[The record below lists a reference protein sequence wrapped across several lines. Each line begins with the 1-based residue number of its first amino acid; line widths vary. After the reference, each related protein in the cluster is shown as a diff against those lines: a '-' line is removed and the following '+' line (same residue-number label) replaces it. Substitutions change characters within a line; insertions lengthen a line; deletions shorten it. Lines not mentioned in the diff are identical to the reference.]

1 MEDRCIGQGMNVAGK
16 KVEHERM
23 VTSQV
28 SDKSLGEL
36 PNVGSW
42 PHTGKNSR
50 VSHSKVKEGLFWEI
64 HTPKSL
70 DHLRR

>member
-1 MEDRCIGQGMNVAGK
+1 MEDRRIGQGMNAAGK

-23 VTSQV
+23 VTSHV
-28 SDKSLGEL
+28 SNKSLGGL

-50 VSHSKVKEGLFWEI
+50 VSHSKVKEGLLWEI
-64 HTPKSL
+64 STL
-70 DHLRR
+70 